1 VEELVGLRLLDHESA
16 RSRPNRFEDVPIDP
30 EGREDHDTITRERTR
45 AIAIWEPH
53 LLDRLDTAREQR
65 GFTLLKSFTLLE
77 PAGQRKHCDEVG
89 CLQRPRA

>member
-1 VEELVGLRLLDHESA
+1 VARTPDQSLRDTRREQGLTSRNDANGVEELVGLRLLDHESA

-53 LLDRLDTAREQR
+53 FSIAST
-65 GFTLLKSFTLLE
+65 
-77 PAGQRKHCDEVG
+77 
-89 CLQRPRA
+89 PRANSEVSPC